1 MDVQW
6 SKVATLGNNQVSA
19 GSGAD
24 ARAPPLDT
32 EALDVLSRA
41 SPLPPPPNDMGGA
54 TVELALP
61 IQFKVKR

>member
-24 ARAPPLDT
+24 ARAPPLDA
-32 EALDVLSRA
+32 EAPDVLSRA
-41 SPLPPPPNDMGGA
+41 SPLPPPPNDMGA
-54 TVELALP
+54 TVEPALP